1 MCMHIHVCGHIHKN
15 AKEQWKMWLKGE
27 NKSKS
32 DLRKHHWSWHF
43 PLLHIQQK
51 NSNLFFTILDWKM
64 YSGRSCDGTG
74 ASAACSPLSSRG
86 KLSTRCCRYPLV
98 TRNDS
103 HCWNLSSAMMESKT
117 DNASICKSMK
127 VYDNEIV
134 ETCHSVTMLLRMTV
148 HDNADNANHD
158 SESTW
163 TSKEAC
169 IFFFWWSC
177 KSHILQHLVSYVS
190 VFKFHHQ

>member
-1 MCMHIHVCGHIHKN
+1 MC
-15 AKEQWKMWLKGE
+15 LKGE

-43 PLLHIQQK
+43 PLLHIQLK

-134 ETCHSVTMLLRMTV
+134 ETCHSMTMLLRMTV
-148 HDNADNANHD
+148 HDNAVISWTMIVNQREHLKKHVFSLSDEVANPI
-158 SESTW
+158 SFSTW
-163 TSKEAC
+163 C
-169 IFFFWWSC
+169 NM
-177 KSHILQHLVSYVS
+177 LVCLSFTISNVCAS
-190 VFKFHHQ
+190 SSTWQQWTL